1 MFLQCT
7 AETLCSGFASY
18 LEFLSSD
25 GLHVALLAN
34 GELVG
39 DLGVCGVDLGPGEVV
54 AALSD
59 LCDQLVVTALLN
71 NVIRDT

>member
-1 MFLQCT
+1 MLTSRF
-7 AETLCSGFASY
+7 FASY

-25 GLHVALLAN
+25 SLHVALLAD

-39 DLGVCGVDLGPGEVV
+39 DLGVCWIDLGPGEVI
-54 AALSD
+54 AFLSD

-71 NVIRDT
+71 DVIRDT